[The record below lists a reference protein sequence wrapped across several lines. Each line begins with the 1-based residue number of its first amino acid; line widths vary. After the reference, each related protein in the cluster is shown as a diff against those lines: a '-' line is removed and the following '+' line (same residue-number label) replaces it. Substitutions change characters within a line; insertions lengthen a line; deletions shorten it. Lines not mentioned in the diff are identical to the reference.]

1 MINPVSKVRLGSL
14 LPYLA
19 LTLAIG
25 PSLIWVMLDQRVW
38 PWDQAW
44 YGQVSVELFYKLISS
59 PLDWVGAMLGAFG
72 TKAPGVSWLGQFF
85 VPFGVAIGSIDRG
98 LLLSILAT
106 QLLTLILIFK
116 SVKELSGGKNLT
128 AIVASLVVASA
139 PLFVAMSHQYFV
151 EPMQTCAVAW
161 FILIMSFAPR
171 WDRKLILVQLVA
183 ATALAMLAKVTSPLY
198 CLFAGLLSLI
208 CAYAPQ
214 LRRSEAR
221 KLESPKWLAPSTLVL
236 GGFLGCGTIAW
247 YIKNFSAIA
256 QFAAQSS
263 SGAVAELYGT
273 KDTFLNKVIYWLG
286 AIQSNFFFP
295 GVIVLAGLIF
305 IVGLWQYFFKLD
317 SKLSHFDRCAVVSIM
332 HIGITIGVLSLSINQ
347 ENRYLLPLA
356 PYFAL
361 LIAWSLNQINQP
373 MITSVTIL
381 VFTLQLAGVGGQA
394 LGILDTNPQIAYWLY
409 PVERDAKNF
418 TNLNEVARRTCAE
431 AGKNRQNVVGIELP
445 WLNANSVAY
454 FAAKQFESRNL
465 RCYYTSLGYAETEAT
480 KAWQRL
486 LSLEP
491 NYFITLDKTLYPN
504 PPDPFNK
511 VALQMLDKV
520 QRYPAFKLES
530 TIDNSKILL
539 FKNKG

>member
-1 MINPVSKVRLGSL
+1 
-14 LPYLA
+14 
-19 LTLAIG
+19 
-25 PSLIWVMLDQRVW
+25 MLDQRVW

-59 PLDWVGAMLGAFG
+59 PLDWAGAMVGAFG

-85 VPFGVAIGSIDRG
+85 VPLGAAIGSIDIG

-106 QLLTLILIFK
+106 QLLTLVLVFK
-116 SVKELSGGKNLT
+116 SVQELSGGKTLT
-128 AIVASLVVASA
+128 AIVAGLTVASA
-139 PLFVAMSHQYFV
+139 PLFVALSYQYFV

-161 FILIMSFAPR
+161 FILIMSCAPR
-171 WDRKLILVQLVA
+171 WNRRLILVQLLA

-198 CLFAGLLSLI
+198 CLFPGLLSLG
-208 CAYAPQ
+208 YAFVP
-214 LRRSEAR
+214 LRQPENHAS
-221 KLESPKWLAPSTLVL
+221 ESPKWLIPATAVL
-236 GGFLGCGTIAW
+236 GGILGLGTIAW
-247 YIKNFSAIA
+247 YIKNLSAIL

-273 KDTFLNKVIYWLG
+273 KDTFANKVVYWLG

-295 GVIVLAGLIF
+295 GVLILASLVLV
-305 IVGLWQYFFKLD
+305 VGLGQYFLRRDF
-317 SKLSHFDRCAVVSIM
+317 KLSHFDHCAIVSVL
-332 HIGITIGVLSLSINQ
+332 HLGVTIAVLSLSINQ

-356 PYFAL
+356 PYLAL
-361 LIAWSLNQINQP
+361 LIAWSLNQLNQP
-373 MITSVTIL
+373 ILTGFMTL
-381 VFTLQLAGVGGQA
+381 VFTLQLAAVDGQA
-394 LGILDTNPQIAYWLY
+394 LGITDKNLQIAYWLY

-418 TNLNEVARRTCAE
+418 KNLNEVARRTCTE
-431 AGKNRQNVVGIELP
+431 AGKNRLNVVGIELP
-445 WLNANSVAY
+445 WLNANSAAY

-465 RCYYTSLGYAETEAT
+465 RCYYTSLGYAETEPT

-486 LSLEP
+486 VSLNP
-491 NYFITLDKTLYPN
+491 NYFIALDKTLYPK

-511 VALQMLDKV
+511 VALQMLDQV

-530 TIDNSKILL
+530 AIDNSKILL